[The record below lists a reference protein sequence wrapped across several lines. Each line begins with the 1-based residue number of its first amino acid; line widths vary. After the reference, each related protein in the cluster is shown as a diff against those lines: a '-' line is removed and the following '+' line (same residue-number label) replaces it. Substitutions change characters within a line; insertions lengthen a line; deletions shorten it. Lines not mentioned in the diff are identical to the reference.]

1 MNEPVY
7 LLNMFSD
14 YAPPGEVEKALSQAA
29 IVAADI
35 HAEHRTVHVA
45 AHSQSYVPRR
55 VVETMEREVAA
66 LYGLARL
73 EITLTH
79 PEIIRY
85 FMTIPEAASLVL
97 QAASIARGGE
107 LFVLDMGR
115 PVKIRELAERM
126 IQLYAPENGQK
137 IEIVYTGLRP
147 GEKLYEELLL
157 DGEGISRT
165 ENRKI
170 FIAKPEQISVDRL
183 EAMLDTLRQCIEE
196 GGDMR
201 ACLHELV
208 PTFREPQQVN
218 QNHAEAAESV
228 SA

>member
-1 MNEPVY
+1 
-7 LLNMFSD
+7 
-14 YAPPGEVEKALSQAA
+14 
-29 IVAADI
+29 
-35 HAEHRTVHVA
+35 
-45 AHSQSYVPRR
+45 
-55 VVETMEREVAA
+55 
-66 LYGLARL
+66 
-73 EITLTH
+73 
-79 PEIIRY
+79 
-85 FMTIPEAASLVL
+85 
-97 QAASIARGGE
+97 
-107 LFVLDMGR
+107 
-115 PVKIRELAERM
+115 M

-170 FIAKPEQISVDRL
+170 FIAKPEQISVDKL
-183 EAMLDTLRQCIEE
+183 ESMLETLRRCIADN
-196 GGDMR
+196 GDVR

-218 QNHAEAAESV
+218 QSHAEAAESV